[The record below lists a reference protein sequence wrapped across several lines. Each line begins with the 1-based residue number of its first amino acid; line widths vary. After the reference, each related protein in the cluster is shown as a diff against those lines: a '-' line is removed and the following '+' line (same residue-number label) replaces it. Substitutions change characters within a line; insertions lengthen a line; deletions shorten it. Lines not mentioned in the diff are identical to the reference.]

1 MFGRVVSTKYIMA
14 KFTYKAKNE
23 RGDIVT
29 GTVTAQNEFEAEKAL
44 LDNKLFALDIMA
56 EGGFNLGN
64 IFQPKITLKDRALFA
79 RQLATMISS
88 GMTLTKSLTIVAGQ
102 GRTERLKKIYL
113 DIYQDLEEGYSF
125 SSALAKHPEAF
136 DSVFIAIVRSGET
149 TGNIVKV
156 LGDTADRLENDNN
169 FLAKIKGAMLYP
181 AFILCALIA
190 VGTYMMIKVIPQLKG
205 VFDQA
210 GSKLPLATR
219 MLIGMSDFLTNRWW
233 LALIILVAIILALR
247 SWVLSDI
254 GARTINKW
262 QIIVPGVKNI
272 SIGIYMSRFA
282 RIMEML
288 ISSGVPLID
297 ALKIVSNTM
306 NNQIFEEQINQMVVE
321 VEKGVPLSTPMLKN
335 SDFPQLVGQM
345 VSVGEQTGQLD
356 KVLAKVAEYY
366 EDEANEKIK
375 ALSTLIE
382 PVVLIII
389 GIGVAFL
396 VFAVLMPI
404 YGIAQL

>member
-1 MFGRVVSTKYIMA
+1 MA
-14 KFTYKAKNE
+14 KYLYKAKNE
-23 RGDIVT
+23 RGEIVT

-44 LDNKLFALDIMA
+44 LDSKLFALDIMA
-56 EGGFNLGN
+56 PGGFRFGNL
-64 IFQPKITLKDRALFA
+64 FQPKITIKDRALFA

-102 GRTERLKKIYL
+102 GRTERLKSIYH
-113 DIYQDLEEGYSF
+113 DIYQDIEEGYSF

-136 DSVFIAIVRSGET
+136 DRVFIAIVRSGET
-149 TGNIVKV
+149 TGNMVKV
-156 LGDTADRLENDNN
+156 LSDTADRLENDSN
-169 FLAKIKGAMLYP
+169 FIAKIKGAMLYP
-181 AFILCALIA
+181 AFILCALIV

-205 VFDQA
+205 VFEQA
-210 GSKLPLATR
+210 GSQLPLVTR
-219 MLIGMSDFLTNRWW
+219 MLIAMSDFLTTKWW
-233 LALIILVAIILALR
+233 LALIILIALILALR
-247 SWVLSDI
+247 SWILSDI
-254 GARTINKW
+254 GSRTINKW
-262 QIIVPGVKNI
+262 QITVPGVRNI

-282 RIMEML
+282 RILEML
-288 ISSGVPLID
+288 ISAGVPLID
-297 ALKIVSNTM
+297 ALKIVSNTI
-306 NNQIFEEQINQMVVE
+306 NNQIYEEEINQMIVE
-321 VEKGVPLSTPMLKN
+321 VEKGVPLSTPMLKD

-366 EDEANEKIK
+366 EEEADEKIK

-382 PVVLIII
+382 PIVLIII

-404 YGIAQL
+404 YGIAQLQ

>member
-1 MFGRVVSTKYIMA
+1 MSKYL
-14 KFTYKAKNE
+14 YKAKNE
-23 RGDIVT
+23 RGEIVT
-29 GTVTAQNEFEAEKAL
+29 GTVIAQNEFEAEKAL

-56 EGGFNLGN
+56 PGGFSFGNL
-64 IFQPKITLKDRALFA
+64 FQPKITIKDRALFA

-102 GRTERLKKIYL
+102 GRTERLKSIYH
-113 DIYQDLEEGYSF
+113 DIYQDIEEGYSF
-125 SSALAKHPEAF
+125 SSALVKHPEAF
-136 DSVFIAIVRSGET
+136 DRVFIAIVRSGET
-149 TGNIVKV
+149 TGNMAKV
-156 LGDTADRLENDNN
+156 LSDTADRLENDSN
-169 FLAKIKGAMLYP
+169 FIAKIKGAMLYP
-181 AFILCALIA
+181 AFILCALIV

-205 VFDQA
+205 VFEQA
-210 GSKLPLATR
+210 GSQLPLMTK
-219 MLIGMSDFLTNRWW
+219 MLIIISDFLSQRWW
-233 LALIILVAIILALR
+233 LALIILIAIILALR
-247 SWVLSDI
+247 SWILSDV
-254 GARTINKW
+254 GGRTINKW
-262 QIIVPGVKNI
+262 QITVPGVKNI

-282 RIMEML
+282 RILEML
-288 ISSGVPLID
+288 ISAGVPLVD

-306 NNQIFEEQINQMVVE
+306 NNQIYEEEINQMIVE

-356 KVLAKVAEYY
+356 TVLGKVAEYY
-366 EDEANEKIK
+366 EDEADEKIK

-389 GIGVAFL
+389 GLGVAFL

-404 YGIAQL
+404 YGIAQLQ